1 MNGIYEIFIYRP
13 VNSVIHR
20 RSPFVRPIFPV
31 IAVLASVIANN
42 VLVALIILAS
52 AMVFAVIAKSMYR
65 EIIIVRSAFI
75 FSIILFMLAL
85 LADGLGAAFVSMLK
99 FIDVIISISLIG
111 SVISMEE
118 LEAMGRLVRLPRDIT
133 FVFAVAVK
141 FIPIMLIDL
150 QEIVHSH
157 ESRGIEFNFKNPVKL
172 VGVLA
177 PLIMPLTMIAI
188 RRSEELADAM
198 IVRGYGIYDKP
209 TLLYRFTVTKKDL
222 TFAVLSAVAGSIIIC
237 VILIPGII

>member
-1 MNGIYEIFIYRP
+1 MSGIYEIFIYRP

-31 IAVLASVIANN
+31 IALLASIIANN
-42 VLVALIILAS
+42 VLAALIILAS
-52 AMVFAVIAKSMYR
+52 AIVFTIIAKSMYKV
-65 EIIIVRSAFI
+65 IKILRSTLI

-85 LADGLGAAFVSMLK
+85 LADGLEAAFVSMLK
-99 FIDVIISISLIG
+99 FIDAIISISLIG

-118 LEAMGRLVRLPRDIT
+118 LEAMGRLVGLPRDIT

-141 FIPIMLIDL
+141 FIPIMLSDL
-150 QEIVHSH
+150 QEIIHSY

-177 PLIMPLTMIAI
+177 QLIMHLTRIAI
-188 RRSEELADAM
+188 KRSEELADAM

-209 TLLYRFTVTKKDL
+209 TLPYRFTVTKKDL
-222 TFAVLSAVAGSIIIC
+222 TFAVLSAVAGSIIVC
-237 VILIPGII
+237 VTLIPGII